1 MNKPIFKLENLQ
13 NPSRPKKRRKL
24 LGRGPASGHGKTC
37 CRGHK
42 GAGSRSGWKMR
53 AGSEGGNV
61 PLYRKL
67 PTRGFS
73 NAQFARKYDAINLG
87 QIDKIY
93 EDGETVNLE
102 TLRDKGFL
110 QGASYGI
117 KILGEGKIT
126 KKLNFEVEALSKTA
140 EKKLAKAGIKSAAEE

>member
-1 MNKPIFKLENLQ
+1 MNNQAFKLESLQ
-13 NPSRPKKRRKL
+13 NTTRPKKRRKL

-42 GAGSRSGWKMR
+42 GAGSRSGYKIR
-53 AGSEGGNV
+53 AGSEGGRF

-73 NAQFARKYDAINLG
+73 NVQFARRLDTINLG
-87 QIDKIY
+87 QIDKMY

-102 TLRDKGFL
+102 TLRLKGYV
-110 QGASYGI
+110 QGPSYGI
-117 KILGEGKIT
+117 KVLGDGKLT
-126 KKLNFEVEALSKTA
+126 KKLNFEVEDISKTA
-140 EKKLAKAGIKSAAEE
+140 EEKLAQAGIKPSFGQ